1 VFAAVL
7 SGKELFNYNSSLFV
21 DDEGAIDAAEEQ
33 TFNAE
38 SAAQAEAEE
47 AQARADAERA
57 QAEQLRLAEVQRLE
71 DEANAHKDEQRR
83 QLARAANRIMF
94 ELAGVRINQIV
105 FDVMDMEDRELFPE
119 YIETLVEVEHNN
131 EFDRSM
137 GGVTAAVGDIDI
149 GSSAAVEVN

>member
-57 QAEQLRLAEVQRLE
+57 QAEQLRWRIQDHRLE
-71 DEANAHKDEQRR
+71 AVR
-83 QLARAANRIMF
+83 QCSRI
-94 ELAGVRINQIV
+94 I
-105 FDVMDMEDRELFPE
+105 
-119 YIETLVEVEHNN
+119 
-131 EFDRSM
+131 
-137 GGVTAAVGDIDI
+137 
-149 GSSAAVEVN
+149 